1 MYETA
6 RFGGD
11 VVLDIFRTHP
21 TVLVNDV
28 VYDNPLFVP
37 PDEFL
42 KELRA
47 RRSRPRA

>member
-11 VVLDIFRTHP
+11 VVMDIFRTHP
-21 TVLVNDV
+21 TVVINGAVND
-28 VYDNPLFVP
+28 NPFFVP

-47 RRSRPRA
+47 RRARKNA

>member
-6 RFGGD
+6 KFGGD
-11 VVLDIFRTHP
+11 VMIDILRTHP
-21 TVLVNDV
+21 TVLINDV

-42 KELRA
+42 KELA
-47 RRSRPRA
+47 TRRTKHV

>member
-11 VVLDIFRTHP
+11 VVIDILRTHP
-21 TVLVNDV
+21 TVLINGV

-42 KELRA
+42 KELA
-47 RRSRPRA
+47 TRRR

>member
-11 VVLDIFRTHP
+11 VVIDILRTHP
-21 TVLVNDV
+21 TVLINNV

-42 KELRA
+42 KELTT
-47 RRSRPRA
+47 RRR

>member
-6 RFGGD
+6 RFGGN
-11 VVLDIFRTHP
+11 VVIDILRTHP
-21 TVLVNDV
+21 TVLINDV

-42 KELRA
+42 GELRR
-47 RRSRPRA
+47 RRSNGHA